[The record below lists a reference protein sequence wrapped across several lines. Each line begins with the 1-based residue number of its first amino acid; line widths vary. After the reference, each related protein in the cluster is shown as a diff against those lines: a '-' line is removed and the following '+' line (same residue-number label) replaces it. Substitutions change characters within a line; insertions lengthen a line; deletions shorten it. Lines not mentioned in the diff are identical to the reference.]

1 MSLRLNG
8 QPLKVLTE
16 DLEADIIG
24 EYDVRTWSDIMCICG
39 RWIQL
44 SQQKPCLQRMLR
56 YVDQIPNQTSCCS
69 FHHAICKY
77 ERERESRESSSKDNE
92 QETSKDG
99 KPVSHTDHRQLVLD
113 REIALLLSSE
123 PPHGGLAIIE
133 QIAEN
138 IGEALALFKCT
149 ASHNSYQIM

>member
-77 ERERESRESSSKDNE
+77 ERERERERVERAAAK
-92 QETSKDG
+92 
-99 KPVSHTDHRQLVLD
+99 
-113 REIALLLSSE
+113 
-123 PPHGGLAIIE
+123 
-133 QIAEN
+133 
-138 IGEALALFKCT
+138 
-149 ASHNSYQIM
+149 IMNKKRAKMANL